1 MITLFRNFAKSK
13 WAIGLLAIVGFA
25 VVFTGAQMDVFSSLG
40 PKHVVSAGSR
50 SIDEAQFRQDFERVR
65 AAASE
70 EQGRAVSMDDLVK
83 ANQHI
88 QYLDVTTR
96 RLGLL
101 EWAWDAGIRPGKDLI
116 IKQIRAL
123 PAFFNQVSGQFDE
136 EQYRTML
143 AQQNVTP
150 AQLEQEFRDQEI
162 ISHLGTGVVA
172 GVRLPRIYGALM
184 AAGAMQT
191 RDGRWF
197 EVTPAMVGTVG
208 APTDAQLT
216 AFMNENAAQLRR
228 PEFRMAS
235 VVLFND
241 AAASTAPI
249 PEARIVERFN
259 FKKDTLSKPETRT
272 FVTLTAPTKAAAD
285 RIAAALRAGQTP
297 DAAGQAN
304 GGIRPADF
312 AATPRS
318 AVTDPAVAASVFG
331 AAPGQV
337 TDPVQ
342 GRVGFT
348 VAKVTAIAPGAA
360 ATLESARSA
369 LIAELR
375 EEDAKAQVFSRV
387 ERYEKA
393 RNEGKTLDQAVQ
405 SIGARIIQLPP
416 FTQDGKLPDGQP
428 LNAPPQILQNAWTL
442 SKGGESDVIDAG
454 QGQYFVL
461 RLDNIEPAAMP
472 TLAEVRAPLAQEWT
486 RRENARRLSAKAE
499 ELAARVRG
507 GQDIA
512 AVASSAGATLVTRT
526 TVQQT
531 PAAQTE
537 IGQGVMR
544 GLFGQGRGQ
553 VFSGQSAEAA
563 FVVGRVDAIHAAS
576 PVLAAPVAEQVRQRL
591 SPQISNAMVE
601 QFADAAVAKVKA
613 TNDPALALTAL
624 GVTAPTTPAAPA
636 TPAP

>member
-1 MITLFRNFAKSK
+1 MISLFRNFARSK
-13 WAIGLLAIVGFA
+13 WAVGLLVLVGFA
-25 VVFTGAQMDVFSSLG
+25 VVFTGAQMDVFSNLG

-50 SIDEAQFRQDFERVR
+50 SVDQAQFRQEFERVR
-65 AAASE
+65 TAAA
-70 EQGRAVSMDDLVK
+70 EQEGRAVSTEDLVK

-88 QYLDVTTR
+88 AYLDMTTR

-123 PAFFNQVSGQFDE
+123 PAFFNQVSGKFDE
-136 EQYRTML
+136 DQYRNLL

-162 ISHLGTGVVA
+162 ISHFGSGVTA

-197 EVTPAMVGTVG
+197 EVTSSMVPAVG

-235 VVLFND
+235 VVLFSD
-241 AAASTAPI
+241 GAASTAPI
-249 PEARIVERFN
+249 AEERIVERFN

-297 DAAGQAN
+297 AAAGQAN
-304 GGIRPADF
+304 GGVQPADF
-312 AATPRS
+312 NATPRS
-318 AVTDPAVAASVFG
+318 AVTDPAVAAAVF
-331 AAPGQV
+331 AATPGQV
-337 TDPVQ
+337 IDPIQ

-348 VAKVTAIAPGAA
+348 VARLTSVTPGAA
-360 ATLESARSA
+360 ATLESARPA

-375 EEDAKAQVFSRV
+375 EEDAKAKVFSRV
-387 ERYEKA
+387 EQYEKA
-393 RNEGKTLDQAVQ
+393 RNEGKTLDQAIAQ
-405 SIGARIIQLPP
+405 IGARIIKLPP
-416 FTQDGKLPDGQP
+416 FTADGKLPDGQP
-428 LNAPPQILQNAWTL
+428 MNAPPQILQAATTL

-461 RLDNIEPAAMP
+461 RLDDIMPAAMP

-499 ELAARVRG
+499 ELAAQVRG
-507 GQDIA
+507 GKDIA
-512 AVASSAGATLVTRT
+512 AVAASAGATLVTRT
-526 TVQQT
+526 AVSQT
-531 PAAQTE
+531 PDAQNA
-537 IGQGVMR
+537 IGQGVLR

-553 VFSGQSAEAA
+553 VFSGQTAADA

-576 PVLAAPVAEQVRQRL
+576 PVLAAAPAEQVRLRL
-591 SPQISNAMVE
+591 APQIGNALAE
-601 QFADAAVAKVKA
+601 QLATAAMAKVKA
-613 TNDPALALTAL
+613 TNDPVIALQAL
-624 GVTAPTTPAAPA
+624 GVTAPDAPTTPAP
-636 TPAP
+636 